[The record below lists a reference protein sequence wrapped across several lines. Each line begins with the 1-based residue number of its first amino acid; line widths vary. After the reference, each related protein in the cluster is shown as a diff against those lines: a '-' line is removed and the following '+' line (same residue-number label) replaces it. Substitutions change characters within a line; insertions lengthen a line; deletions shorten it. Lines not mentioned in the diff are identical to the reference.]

1 MNNTTEG
8 NKNNLDLKR
17 IPHKNKW
24 NANLYDEKH
33 AFVSKYGEDLVDLL
47 APQSGENILDL
58 GCGTGYLTHLISESG
73 AKVIGIDNSQ
83 EMINRAQHQYPG
95 IDFRLLSA
103 EDFDFK
109 ESLDAIFSNA
119 TLHWVLE
126 KMSVIECMYDS
137 LKTGGRLV
145 MEMGGK
151 GNVNSIV
158 TTLKNTLLQHGFVKE
173 AGINIW
179 YFPSL
184 SAYTSLLESK
194 GFRVTYAT
202 HYDRETQ
209 LQDSENGI
217 KDWLRMFGGSYLQT
231 INKNEVE
238 NILSEV
244 QENLKITNFRE
255 GNWYADYKR
264 LRIVAIKK

>member
-1 MNNTTEG
+1 MKNITEINKG
-8 NKNNLDLKR
+8 NSDFKKNLHR
-17 IPHKNKW
+17 NKW

-33 AFVSKYGEDLVDLL
+33 SFVSRYGEDLVDILS
-47 APQSGENILDL
+47 PQPGENILDL
-58 GCGTGYLTHLISESG
+58 GCGTGYLTHIISESG
-73 AKVIGIDNSQ
+73 AKVTGIDNSK
-83 EMINRAQHQYPG
+83 EMISKAQHQYPG
-95 IDFRLLSA
+95 IDFKIISA

-109 ESLDAIFSNA
+109 EALDAIFSNA
-119 TLHWVLE
+119 TLHWVLN
-126 KMSVIECMYDS
+126 KQQAIECMYNS

-151 GNVNSIV
+151 DNVADI
-158 TTLKNTLLQHGFVKE
+158 TTALRAILLKHGFIKE

-194 GFRVTYAT
+194 GFRVTYAA
-202 HYDRETQ
+202 HYDRETK

-217 KDWLRMFGGSYLQT
+217 KDWLRMFGVSYLQSL
-231 INKNEVE
+231 NHNEVE
-238 NILSEV
+238 KILDEV
-244 QENLKITNFRE
+244 QENLRNTNFRE
-255 GNWYADYKR
+255 GSWYADYKR

>member
-8 NKNNLDLKR
+8 NKINLNLKK
-17 IPHKNKW
+17 IPHDYIW

-33 AFVSKYGEDLVDLL
+33 AFVSKYGEDLVDVL
-47 APQSGENILDL
+47 APKPGENILDL

-73 AKVIGIDNSQ
+73 ATVIGIDNSK
-83 EMINRAQHQYPG
+83 EMIDKAQHQYPG
-95 IDFRLLSA
+95 IDFRIMSA

-109 ESLDAIFSNA
+109 GSQDAIFSNA
-119 TLHWVLE
+119 TLHWVLD
-126 KMSVIECMYDS
+126 KQRAIESMYDS
-137 LKTGGRLV
+137 LKTRGRLV

-151 GNVNSIV
+151 DNVNSII
-158 TTLKNTLLQHGFVKE
+158 TTLKDTLLKHGFIKE

-184 SAYTSLLESK
+184 SGYTSLLESK

-202 HYDRETQ
+202 HYDRETK

-217 KDWLRMFGGSYLQT
+217 KDWLRMFGGAYLQK
-231 INKNEVE
+231 INENEVE
-238 NILSEV
+238 KILVEV
-244 QENLKITNFRE
+244 QENLKNTNFRE